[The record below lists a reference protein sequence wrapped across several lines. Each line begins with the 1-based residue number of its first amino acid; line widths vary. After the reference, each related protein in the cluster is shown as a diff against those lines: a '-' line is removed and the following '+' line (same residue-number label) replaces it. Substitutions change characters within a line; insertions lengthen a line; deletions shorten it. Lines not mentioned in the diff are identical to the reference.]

1 MEKYGEILE
10 RCPLFAGVDPV
21 DIQGMLGCLG
31 ARKERREKGSS
42 FLSVGEPVDFMGVV
56 LSGAVD
62 ITRQEYDGSRRLLAH
77 LTPGELFAEAFACA
91 GVTSC
96 PVDVT
101 AGADTEILRLD
112 VFRVTHS
119 CSNACAFHS
128 RLVYNLLR
136 IVAEKNLQ
144 FHSRLEIISQR
155 TTRKRLL
162 TYLEMAARE
171 QGRGKIT
178 IPFDRQDLAD
188 YLGVDRSGL
197 SAEIG
202 RLRKEGILESRKREF
217 ILHGHKDIT

>member
-1 MEKYGEILE
+1 MENYREILE
-10 RCPLFAGVDPV
+10 RCPLFAGVDPG
-21 DIQGMLGCLG
+21 DIPGMLRCLG
-31 ARKERREKGSS
+31 ARTERREKGSPI
-42 FLSVGEPVDFMGVV
+42 LSAGEPVDFVGVV

-62 ITRQEYDGSRRLLAH
+62 VFRQEYDGSRRLLSH
-77 LTPGELFAEAFACA
+77 LTPGEIFAESFACA

-96 PVDVT
+96 TVDVT
-101 AGADTEILRLD
+101 AGAETEILRLD
-112 VFRVTHS
+112 IYRVTHS

-128 RLVYNLLR
+128 RLVFNLLR

-144 FHSRLEIISQR
+144 FHSRLEITSKR
-155 TTRKRLL
+155 TTRERLL
-162 TYLEMAARE
+162 TYLEMVARE
-171 QGRGKIT
+171 QGRGTIT

-202 RLRKEGILESRKREF
+202 RLRNEGILESRKREF